1 MNLSGRL
8 NAFATVVAGPIE
20 VTGAAVVAADV
31 VAATVRASATIVAR
45 AVVIL
50 VVPVLI
56 RIRSI
61 TTTSIMSGSK
71 KASNWG
77 PQNNFPAKRLAERG
91 RRMNQSYQRARV

>member
-61 TTTSIMSGSK
+61 TMYKEGEHQFLSSHSIHIPLFPK
-71 KASNWG
+71 YKAT
-77 PQNNFPAKRLAERG
+77 
-91 RRMNQSYQRARV
+91 RVALKNYPWKSTCKT